1 MCTFS
6 PAHLLKPSS
15 NKLAREMSLFHF
27 TNAEAEAV
35 VSVLLDLNV
44 HMNHL
49 GVSLISGSG
58 VRAKILHF

>member
-1 MCTFS
+1 
-6 PAHLLKPSS
+6 
-15 NKLAREMSLFHF
+15 MSLFHF
-27 TNAEAEAV
+27 TNAEGEAV